1 MNILINN
8 LLRQKILGETDAHL
22 LDQLPPKLEAK
33 VQSIVQHYLQ
43 RVDNTKV
50 REANLSS
57 IHRQLIEGT
66 SIISVSKEAN
76 RIYSDKNLAAAILR
90 VAQYHDMPADAPPET
105 AIVLSG
111 GGAKGSFQVGALAY
125 MAHCWDALN
134 VKIVIGTSVGAVN
147 ALPLSQSGRDGIHEL
162 LGIYFDLHDNDDMFI
177 KSSGHL
183 LADGTLMSSPLGT
196 TLEGFLGLFG
206 SSGNALESQVRR
218 TLEARAKS
226 LSNPWD
232 GVSLWDGAALLEI
245 LFMPGKFEL
254 ETRLA
259 IMTAVEE
266 IMADTS
272 LYRLDPLRAL
282 IAANLDVAK
291 VGTLPMRL
299 AMVCLEDGHLYYMDE
314 QARLLQDSPNPAKA
328 ERILELDGGIEQ
340 LFVNGILASAA
351 NPIIFPPVELR
362 ERGPLH
368 QPYHYV
374 DGGVRAVLPLQDIG
388 DLDHIERVIS
398 VAADELDL
406 DDMQWDGSPKILDV
420 VFRAKDISGHETLAN
435 DINSLKEPLKT
446 VSRMI
451 YPSTSVHGF
460 ATIDPGLIRINID
473 YGYMVAY
480 SHLLDVSGKKD
491 QVNGWA
497 FMLLKMCEVVITDLR
512 FECWVLEHQALVPSY
527 GGKWVFNTEVLAK
540 IRSRKQQIFNWTIL
554 RFHAAGNDP
563 ESIPICLRATNG
575 QSTTVHS
582 WWETW
587 EKHNTSV
594 SNRLEMYDLWTK
606 LPIAWNPDNTPM
618 LEPLQPPTA
627 PYTNAFGSC

>member
-8 LLRQKILGETDAHL
+8 LLRQKILGEADAHL

-50 REANLSS
+50 RDANLSS
-57 IHRQLIEGT
+57 IHRQLVEGV
-66 SIISVSKEAN
+66 SIGSISKEVN
-76 RIYSDKNLAAAILR
+76 RIYSDKNLASAIFN
-90 VAQYHDMPADAPPET
+90 VAQYHDLPADAPPET

-162 LGIYFDLHDNDDMFI
+162 LGLYFDLHDNSDMFI

-183 LADGTLMSSPLGT
+183 MADGILMSSPLRT
-196 TLEGFLGLFG
+196 TLEGFLHLLG
-206 SSGNALESQVRR
+206 SGNDLEAQVRSNMEAEGEKLLEESISSLDPGLWLKTIGFVLESGQFGDQTRR
-218 TLEARAKS
+218 A
-226 LSNPWD
+226 
-232 GVSLWDGAALLEI
+232 I
-245 LFMPGKFEL
+245 LDAIK
-254 ETRLA
+254 RL
-259 IMTAVEE
+259 
-266 IMADTS
+266 MADTS

-282 IAANLDVAK
+282 IAAHLDVAR

-314 QARLLQDSPNPAKA
+314 QARLLQESPNPAKA

-351 NPIIFPPVELR
+351 NPIIFPPVALR

-374 DGGVRAVLPLQDIG
+374 DGGVRAVLPLQDIV

-398 VAADELDL
+398 VAADELYL
-406 DDMQWDGSPKILDV
+406 DDIQWDASPKILDV
-420 VFRAKDISGHETLAN
+420 ILRAKDISGNETLAN
-435 DINSLKEPLKT
+435 DIDSLTERLKT

-451 YPSTSVHGF
+451 YPSTTVHGF

-491 QVNGWA
+491 QINGWA
-497 FMLLKMCEVVITDLR
+497 FILLKICEVAITDLR
-512 FECWVLEHQALVPSY
+512 FECWLLEHQALVAY
-527 GGKWVFNTEVLAK
+527 HGGKWVFNTEVLTK
-540 IRSRKQQIFNWTIL
+540 IRSRKQQIFDWTML
-554 RFHAAGNDP
+554 RFHAAGDDP
-563 ESIPICLRATNG
+563 ESIPLCLRAANG
-575 QSTTVHS
+575 QSTTAHS

-594 SNRLEMYDLWTK
+594 SNRLEMYDLWNR
-606 LPIAWNPDNTPM
+606 LPIAWHPDNTPL
-618 LEPLQPPTA
+618 LEPTQPPAA